1 MPFGKWPNFEAC
13 VQDMMGRGY
22 SEEQAKRICGELQAE
37 LEQMESSGVEFRW
50 VEPIAEKT
58 QLKPQLKI
66 RGIAVKAGTSRN
78 WNVWLKE
85 ELKAAASSLIGQPI
99 YLEHIDVAN
108 AVGKVTNAWWDPGE
122 KALLYEGEMYDDEV
136 ANKIRAGL
144 IRHVSIGADYQVLEP
159 VNGQI
164 PRGLR
169 FRELSLVAA
178 PGVPEANVQAV
189 E

>member
-1 MPFGKWPNFEAC
+1 M
-13 VQDMMGRGY
+13 
-22 SEEQAKRICGELQAE
+22 
-37 LEQMESSGVEFRW
+37 
-50 VEPIAEKT
+50 
-58 QLKPQLKI
+58 
-66 RGIAVKAGTSRN
+66 SRN
-78 WNVWLKE
+78 WNVWLEE

-108 AVGKVTNAWWDPGE
+108 AVGKVTNAWWDSRE
-122 KALLYEGEMYDDEV
+122 RALYYEGEIYDDEV
-136 ANKIRAGL
+136 AAKIRTGL
-144 IRHVSIGADYQVLEP
+144 IQHVSIGADYQVLEP

-189 E
+189 EHLFEKVMETKKIAAEKVVKDPPFGYLADVVLKLCIENRWLRRELKRLKEQFPKRVIVRL